1 MGQFFK
7 MMFASM
13 LGILVLIVLFI
24 FLIGGLISASM
35 QKEVVEVKNNSVL
48 HLKLSQGIEDRVQN
62 DPFSNFDFKGIT
74 KEQPGLYE
82 IIQLLH
88 KAETDTKITGV
99 FIDMSSVS
107 SGFANIQELRNAIV
121 DFKKSKKFVI
131 AYAESFT
138 TGAYYLASAADKI
151 YLNPMGEVDFKG
163 LHTELMFFKG
173 TLEKL
178 EIEPEIIR
186 HGKFKSAVEPYIL
199 DRMSDENRAQLAS
212 LIDDLWENVL
222 DNISRS
228 RKISFENLQG
238 IADSLSAQTAQQAKD
253 LRLVDQV
260 AYYDE
265 VENDLKKKSGIADKD
280 KINFVS
286 VNDYYNSITKETAFG
301 KDKVAVIYASGA
313 IVSGKGQNDEI
324 GSATLC
330 EQIRKARRDDNI
342 KAIVLRINSPGGDA
356 LASEVIWRETML
368 AKKEKPFIVSMGNYA
383 ASGGYYI
390 ACAADTIVAQRGTIT
405 GSIGV
410 FGLLFNAKNLLNNK
424 LGVTTDTYK
433 TATYADLGTISRP
446 LTAAERNIMQNSV
459 ERVYGT
465 FTQRVSDGRH
475 MAVADVD
482 SIGQGRV
489 WSSEDAKEIGLVD
502 VLGGLEDAIAIA
514 ASHAKLTDY
523 KVKEYPEKKE
533 PLQQILEDLKG
544 DNETRIL
551 EKTFGEEYKYLKTFQ
566 SLKNAKGI
574 QARIFYDVTV
584 E

>member
-13 LGILVLIVLFI
+13 LGILVLVILFI
-24 FLIGGLISASM
+24 FLIGGLISVSM
-35 QKEVVEVKNNSVL
+35 QKEVVEIKANSIL
-48 HLKLSQGIEDRVQN
+48 HLKLKQGLEDRVQN
-62 DPFSNFDFKGIT
+62 DPFSNLDFKGIAN
-74 KEQPGLYE
+74 EQPGLYD

-88 KAETDTKITGV
+88 KAETDKKIEGV

-107 SGFANIQELRNAIV
+107 SGFANLQELRNAVV
-121 DFKKSKKFVI
+121 DFKKSKKFVV
-131 AYAESFT
+131 AYAESYS

-151 YLNPMGEVDFKG
+151 YLNPQGDVDLKG
-163 LHTELMFFKG
+163 LHAELMFFKG
-173 TLEKL
+173 TLDKL
-178 EIEPEIIR
+178 EVEPEVIR
-186 HGKFKSAVEPYIL
+186 HGKFKSAIEPYIL
-199 DRMSDENRAQLAS
+199 DKMSDENRAQLAS
-212 LIDDLWENVL
+212 LIDDLWNNVL

-228 RKISFENLQG
+228 RKIGYDNLKMMS
-238 IADSLSAQTAQQAKD
+238 DSLSAQTAYQARD
-253 LRLVDQV
+253 LRLVDQI

-265 VENDLKKKSGIADKD
+265 VETELRKKSNVGDKD

-286 VNDYYNSITKETAFG
+286 VNDYYNSFPKESAFG
-301 KDKVAVIYASGA
+301 KDKVAVIYASGT

-330 EQIRKARRDDNI
+330 EQIRKARKDDKV

-356 LASEVIWRETML
+356 LASEVIWRETLL
-368 AKKEKPFIVSMGNYA
+368 AKQEKPFIVSMGNYA

-424 LGVTTDTYK
+424 LGITTDTYK
-433 TATYADLGTISRP
+433 TSPYADLGTISRP

-465 FTQRVSDGRH
+465 FTKRVSDGR
-475 MAVADVD
+475 ALTVANVD

-489 WSSEDAKEIGLVD
+489 WSSDDAKEIGLVD
-502 VLGGLEDAIAIA
+502 MLGGLNDAIAIA
-514 ASHAKLTDY
+514 AAKAKITDY

-533 PLQQILEDLKG
+533 PLQQIIEDLKG
-544 DNETRIL
+544 DNETKIL
-551 EKTFGEEYKYLKTFQ
+551 EKTLGEEYKYVKAFQ
-566 SLKNAKGI
+566 SIKNSKGI
-574 QARIFYDVTV
+574 QARIFYDVLV
-584 E
+584 D